1 MADLFVNPADGL
13 LYNNVRATSEVQ
25 LDRLEADLSIK
36 RLMLVRAQVGLAT
49 PRPANEPV
57 VGPAYPIPPTPQ
69 RFDEQYLRAM
79 HRYLFQDVYP
89 WAGDR

>member
-1 MADLFVNPADGL
+1 MADLFANPTDGL

-49 PRPANEPV
+49 PRPPVEPI
-57 VGPAYPIPPTPQ
+57 VGPAYPIPPTPL
-69 RFDEQYLRAM
+69 RFDEPYLRAM
-79 HRYLFQDVYP
+79 HRYLFQVVEY
-89 WAGDR
+89 AVQ